1 MEQGNFKGKAAI
13 VTGSS
18 SGIGQEAA
26 IRLAR
31 RGAGVI
37 VNFSKSAAEAE
48 ETAAIIRKSGGDVRV
63 VQGDVAHDA
72 DCRRLAAAA
81 MEAFGRIDILVN
93 NAGTTKFAAHTDLD
107 ALSAED
113 FAGIYATNV
122 IGAFQMVRACL
133 PALKKSGDG
142 AIVNVSSIAG
152 LTGIGSSVAYAASKG
167 AMNTLT
173 LSLARALAPEVRV
186 NAVCPGY
193 VATPWFT
200 KRFGEDVSKRLAAE
214 QAEVAPLK
222 RVADAEAVADTIL
235 YLAGPQSRL
244 TTGETVLV
252 DGGLHLTIA
261 GGRRPSSN

>member
-1 MEQGNFKGKAAI
+1 MEQGVLKGKAAI

-18 SGIGQEAA
+18 SGIGQAAA
-26 IRLAR
+26 IGLAQ

-37 VNFSKSAAEAE
+37 VNYAKSAAEAQ
-48 ETAAIIRKSGGDVRV
+48 ETAEAIRKGGGKVRV
-63 VQGDVAHDA
+63 VQADVANDS
-72 DCRRLAAAA
+72 DCRKLAAAA
-81 MEAFGRIDILVN
+81 MDEFGRMDILVN

-133 PALKKSGDG
+133 PALKKSGDS
-142 AIVNVSSIAG
+142 AVVNVSSIAA
-152 LTGIGSSVAYAASKG
+152 LTGIGSSIAYAASKG

-193 VATPWFT
+193 VATPWFS
-200 KRFGEDVSKRLAAE
+200 KRFGNDVANRLAAE
-214 QAEVAPLK
+214 QAEATPLK
-222 RVADAEAVADTIL
+222 RVADAKAVADTIL
-235 YLAGPQSRL
+235 YLAGPESRL
-244 TTGETVLV
+244 TTGETILV

-261 GGRRPSSN
+261 GTRRPSQ